1 MSETKKRGTNNPN
14 GRPKGSPNK
23 VTAEL
28 REKIK
33 NFLEDNWSQI
43 EQDFSELDPEK
54 RFMMYEK
61 LLQFALPKLS
71 QAEIRTPDIAQ
82 DSELLKRARQRA
94 EEIAKEGRD

>member
-1 MSETKKRGTNNPN
+1 MIPT
-14 GRPKGSPNK
+14 
-23 VTAEL
+23 EL
-28 REKIK
+28 RVKIK
-33 NFLEDNWSQI
+33 NFLEDNWQQI

-82 DSELLKRARQRA
+82 DSELLKRARERAQQIA
-94 EEIAKEGRD
+94 EEGRE